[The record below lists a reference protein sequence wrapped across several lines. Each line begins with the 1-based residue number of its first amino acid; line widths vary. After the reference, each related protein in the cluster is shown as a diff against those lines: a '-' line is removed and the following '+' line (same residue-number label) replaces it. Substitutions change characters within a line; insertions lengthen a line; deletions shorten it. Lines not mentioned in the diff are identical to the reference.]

1 MSSLTVPSD
10 AGVPMPMSIS
20 LPPSIFKRLS
30 DAEANSTTGLVFTV
44 YRKSTLFPVG
54 RNALSDSLVD
64 TTTKVGTNI
73 IAASVGR
80 GVEFDNLQDAVT
92 ITLQLESLNNVQKML
107 GRLHH
112 GNIMLL

>member
-10 AGVPMPMSIS
+10 ADMPMPMSIS
-20 LPPSIFKRLS
+20 LPPSIFKQLS
-30 DAEANSTTGLVFTV
+30 DTEANSTTGLVFAV

-64 TTTKVGTNI
+64 TTTEVSTNI

-80 GVEFDNLQDAVT
+80 DVEFENLQDPVT

-107 GRLHH
+107 GRLH